1 MNWLSPGLSG
11 GGQGFINSI
20 FADCTLN
27 LNMVV
32 LFFVRFV
39 VTVGSSSTG
48 VAGGIFMPVLVLG
61 SLLGIGVG
69 KY

>member
-1 MNWLSPGLSG
+1 
-11 GGQGFINSI
+11 
-20 FADCTLN
+20 
-27 LNMVV
+27 
-32 LFFVRFV
+32 